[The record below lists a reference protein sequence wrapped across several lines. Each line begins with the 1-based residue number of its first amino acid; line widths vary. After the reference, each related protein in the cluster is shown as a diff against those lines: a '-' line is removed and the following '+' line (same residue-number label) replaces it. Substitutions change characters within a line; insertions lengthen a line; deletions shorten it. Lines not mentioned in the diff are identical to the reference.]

1 MSDYQIV
8 VLGLLGFIALCV
20 AFIAYGLFLNF
31 KIWRIN
37 RSNPIEDYHVS
48 KEQDDDR

>member
-8 VLGLLGFIALCV
+8 VIGLLGFIAFFV
-20 AFIAYGLFLNF
+20 GFIAYGLFLNF

-37 RSNPIEDYHVS
+37 RPNPIEDYHNPKEDES
-48 KEQDDDR
+48 K